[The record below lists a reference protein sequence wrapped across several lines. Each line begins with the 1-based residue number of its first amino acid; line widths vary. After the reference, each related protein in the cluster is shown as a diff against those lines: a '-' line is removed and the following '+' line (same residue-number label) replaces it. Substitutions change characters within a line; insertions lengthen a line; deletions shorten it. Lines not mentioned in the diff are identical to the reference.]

1 MPAKPVKIGPLSFS
15 KKGDANDFLRDMLY
29 KYDLGDKVTDEDA
42 AILTHL
48 VHMHPEAGEKI
59 GLGIES
65 FSVRTADYGTRCFWV
80 NRVDGTTTKF
90 SFRAC
95 Y

>member
-1 MPAKPVKIGPLSFS
+1 MPAKPVHIGPLVFD
-15 KKGDANDFLRDMLY
+15 KKGDADAFFRAMLY
-29 KYDLGDKVTDEDA
+29 KYDLGDRILASDEE
-42 AILTHL
+42 ILKNLLT
-48 VHMHPEAGEKI
+48 MHPEASEKI
-59 GLGIES
+59 GVGIGS

-80 NRVDGTTTKF
+80 NRIDGSTEKF

>member
-15 KKGDANDFLRDMLY
+15 RKGEANDYLRDMLY
-29 KYDLGDKVTDEDA
+29 KYDLGDKVTEEDA

-48 VHMHPEAGEKI
+48 VHMHPEAAEKI
-59 GLGIES
+59 GAGIES
-65 FSVRTADYGTRCFWV
+65 FSVRMADYGTRCFWV
-80 NRVDGTTTKF
+80 NRVDGTTEKF

>member
-1 MPAKPVKIGPLSFS
+1 
-15 KKGDANDFLRDMLY
+15 MLY

-42 AILTHL
+42 EVLTYL
-48 VHMHPEAGEKI
+48 VHMHPEATDKI
-59 GLGIES
+59 GPGIDS
-65 FSVRTADYGTRCFWV
+65 FSVRTADYGTRCFWI
-80 NRVDGTTTKF
+80 NRVDGTTEKF

>member
-1 MPAKPVKIGPLSFS
+1 
-15 KKGDANDFLRDMLY
+15 
-29 KYDLGDKVTDEDA
+29 
-42 AILTHL
+42 
-48 VHMHPEAGEKI
+48 MHPEAAEKI
-59 GLGIES
+59 GPGIES

-80 NRVDGTTTKF
+80 NRVDGTTEKF